1 VSLLQQVLLKLLLL
15 LLWRRV
21 LMQLLEVAAWNV
33 VARFRRNLENV
44 LSDFIFCSFTASK
57 KPFPR
62 ICNSI
67 FSQSPKIAFFV
78 NGAFSKKI

>member
-1 VSLLQQVLLKLLLL
+1 
-15 LLWRRV
+15 
-21 LMQLLEVAAWNV
+21 VAARV
-33 VARFRRNLENV
+33 SVAAGAVEAAVAAAVAAGADAAAGSGGLENV